1 MPNNQLAD
9 FVQAQNTGYETGQ
22 KQASP
27 NALGMFIRIM
37 LAQKQKNMDLNQEYR
52 MRKDLAQTENKIKS
66 ESPQGVAE
74 LAKTQAEGGLK
85 GQELQIKTEAKTA
98 YDAGN
103 RSPEVLKALD
113 MYATPNIFN
122 LLGSGGMPSIS
133 DIGTNPLPSK
143 KPKYDPAKEK
153 LQYNSKTGQYRVV
166 PK

>member
-1 MPNNQLAD
+1 MAGTLAD
-9 FVQAQNTGYETGQ
+9 LVQAQNSGYETG
-22 KQASP
+22 KGQAQP
-27 NALGMFIRIM
+27 NGLGLFIRTM
-37 LAQKQKNMDLNQEYR
+37 LAEQQKNKQLMQETEA
-52 MRKDLAQTENKIKS
+52 KKELIQTEYDIKYK
-66 ESPQGVAE
+66 SPQGVAE

-85 GQELQIKTEAKTA
+85 GQELTLKQEAKTA
-98 YDAGN
+98 YDAGD

-122 LLGSGGMPSIS
+122 LMGSGGMPSIS
-133 DIGTNPLPSK
+133 DMGTNPLPAK

>member
-1 MPNNQLAD
+1 MPQLAD
-9 FVQAQNTGYETGQ
+9 FIQAQNSGYATGKEQATG
-22 KQASP
+22 
-27 NALGMFIRIM
+27 NAMGMFIRTM
-37 LAQKQKNMDLNQEYR
+37 LEQKQKNMELTQEYG
-52 MRKDLAQTENKIKS
+52 MKKDLLQTENKIKS

-85 GQELQIKTEAKTA
+85 SQELQVKTEAKTA
-98 YDAGN
+98 YDAGD

-122 LLGSGGMPSIS
+122 LMGSGGMPSIS
-133 DIGTNPLPSK
+133 DMGTNPLPSK
-143 KPKYDPAKEK
+143 KPKYDPVKEK

>member
-1 MPNNQLAD
+1 MSNQLAD

-27 NALGMFIRIM
+27 NALGMFIRTM
-37 LAQKQKNMDLNQEYR
+37 LEQKQKNMEMTQEYG
-52 MRKDLAQTENKIKS
+52 MKKQNIQAEYDIKS
-66 ESPQGVAE
+66 KSPQGIAE
-74 LAKTQAEGGLK
+74 LVKTQAEGGLK
-85 GQELQIKTEAKTA
+85 GQELQVKTEAKIA
-98 YDAGN
+98 YDAGD

-122 LLGSGGMPSIS
+122 LMGSGGMPSIS
-133 DIGTNPLPSK
+133 DNPLPSK